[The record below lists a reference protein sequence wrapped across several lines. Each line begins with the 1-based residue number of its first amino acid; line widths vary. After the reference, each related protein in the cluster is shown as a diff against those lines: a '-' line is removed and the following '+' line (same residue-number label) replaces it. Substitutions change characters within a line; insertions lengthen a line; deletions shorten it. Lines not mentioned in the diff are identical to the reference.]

1 MQAPGPSMTPDRIAD
16 LRKAKYNAT
25 VARLVKLHGDLMLL
39 RVRPDFPLP
48 RHRAGQYT
56 VLGLGLW
63 EPRFPGCQE
72 ESLAPSDE
80 AKLGR
85 RSYSISCSV
94 LDDRGEL
101 LDVEHNDWLEFYI
114 VLVR

>member
-1 MQAPGPSMTPDRIAD
+1 MTPDRIAD
-16 LRKAKYNAT
+16 LRKATYNAT

-39 RVRPDFPLP
+39 RVRPDFSLP
-48 RHRAGQYT
+48 RHRPGQYT

-72 ESLAPSDE
+72 EVIPTGGE

-94 LDDRGEL
+94 LDDHGVL
-101 LDVEHNDWLEFYI
+101 LDVERNNW
-114 VLVR
+114 